1 MSDPF
6 EETPEAAKARSR
18 RNLAIGV
25 ALIAF
30 VILTFV
36 VTIARLGGHAFE
48 HGF

>member
-1 MSDPF
+1 MNDPRG
-6 EETPEAAKARSR
+6 ESPDAARARSR
-18 RNLAIGV
+18 RNLAIAA
-25 ALIAF
+25 ALVVF